1 MKTLTINTNGLLN
14 AVATASSFTP
24 RDGEF
29 IGKLV
34 MVGNDGKLQVKASD
48 YIQTVI
54 FKDISFLS
62 SDLTDTDFKAIS
74 IDGKKLLT
82 VLKAAKTAEVKI
94 DINANDVIVKSGR
107 SRVKIDTLVN
117 TQEIEIKS
125 GNGNSFDFSS
135 QIKSFEQI
143 LHSADSNNTRPELNG
158 VLLQVK
164 DGVLNV
170 VGTDTKRLA
179 CITSETDLVDTQII
193 VPKSSIQT
201 IIKLFNCFNVS
212 AELTDVTLS
221 AHTDS
226 VSYQTKLINGKY
238 PEWQRIVPQ
247 SFSQSL
253 VIERVRLL
261 ELVKEVSLFDP
272 QIIIN
277 IKAGKI
283 LLEDFEGS
291 TKVEDVYGDENAN
304 IKFAINAKSIIDFLA
319 SYDEDNVQIGFNG
332 ANLPVMLIASLSY
345 KEVCMPIVMAE
356 EVKDDAR
363 DDARAAA

>member
-14 AVATASSFTP
+14 AVAVASSFTP

-34 MVGNDGKLQVKASD
+34 MVGTDGKLQVKASD

-54 FKDISFLS
+54 FKDISFVS
-62 SDLTDTDFKAIS
+62 SDLTDADFKALS

-82 VLKAAKTAEVKI
+82 VLKAAKTEEVQI
-94 DINANDVIVKSGR
+94 EINNDDITVKSGR
-107 SRVKIDTLVN
+107 SRVKIETLVN

-125 GNGNSFDFSS
+125 GNGHSFDFSS
-135 QIKSFEQI
+135 QIGSFEQI
-143 LHSADSNNTRPELNG
+143 LHSVDSNNPRPELNG

-164 DGVLNV
+164 GGVFSV
-170 VGTDTKRLA
+170 VGTDTRRLA
-179 CITSETDLVDTQII
+179 CITSQTDLADTPQVI
-193 VPKSSIQT
+193 VPKSGIQT
-201 IIKLFNCFNVS
+201 FIKLFNGFDVY

-221 AHTDS
+221 AHTES

-253 VIERVRLL
+253 VIERMRLM
-261 ELVKEVSLFDP
+261 ELAKEASLFEQ
-272 QIIIN
+272 QIVIS
-277 IKAGKI
+277 IKNGKI
-283 LLEDFEGS
+283 LLEDFNGS
-291 TKVEDVYGDENAN
+291 TKVEDVYGDENIH

-332 ANLPVMLIASLSY
+332 TNLPVMLIASPNY

-356 EVKDDAR
+356 EVE